1 MFFLMIFILAF
12 ILLAFLSAPLF
23 VWIFL
28 TLGLFF
34 YLQAGL
40 ASFALLLF
48 FVVFVAV
55 KFVRRTILS
64 RLLMKVIKKW
74 NLFPQISETEKTA
87 LSAGDVWVERE
98 FFSGR
103 ADFKKIFEHPTAKLS
118 VKEESFLNHETETL
132 CSMIDDWK
140 IHKTKCVPQEVNEY
154 IRKNKFL
161 GMMVPEAYGGLG
173 FSHTAH
179 SRVLEKVC
187 SHSYAVGIYI
197 MVPNSLGP
205 GELLVQYGSQK
216 QKDKF
221 LPRLADGREIPC
233 FGLTEP
239 RAGSDASSIESKGE
253 LFKDESGELKIRLNW
268 NKRWIT
274 LAPVSTLL
282 GLAFQLEDPGEILG
296 RGKSL
301 GITCALIPADTS
313 GVEIGPRHDPM
324 GIAFP
329 NGPIWGRDVVIS
341 ADNIIGGVEQAGRG
355 WEMLMECLG
364 TGRGVSLPSSS
375 LASCKLVLRSTSCH
389 SVVRRQFGL
398 PIGKFEGVQ
407 EPLAVMGGL
416 TFLSQSVLDYTLSAL
431 DQKIPSALCS
441 AMAKYQLTEMGRKT
455 ANMAMDIM
463 GGAGLSLGPKN
474 LTALSY
480 IVSPIAITVEGANI
494 LTRSFIIFGQGLI
507 RAHPFVYKE
516 IKALEE
522 NNLDQFDH
530 YFWTHA
536 GSVVKNKIRLTAL
549 SLTRG
554 FLIKAP
560 FKSWLGLR
568 GWQKI
573 AWAGCFFSVLSE
585 AAMLGLG
592 GKLKIKERLTGRFA
606 DALMGLY
613 MSSAVLWKWR
623 AGGQKKS
630 MRVFVQW
637 SLQHSLYL
645 VQKSFE
651 GILRHFE
658 FPLFSFVFRHILFH
672 LVRLNPIAFKP
683 SDELSR
689 KAALALISNP
699 EVLDELTKG
708 IYLSKNNTSRM
719 KQLEMGYKLSLSAG
733 PIEKKIKE
741 SVKCGKIKKDKL
753 VRMKDTALEKNVIT
767 AEEHK
772 TLTEL
777 EDLRW
782 QTIQVDSF
790 TEEEYFPQP
799 IQEKENNG
807 RFF

>member
-1 MFFLMIFILAF
+1 MIFILTF

-23 VWIFL
+23 VWIVL
-28 TLGLFF
+28 TLGLLV

-40 ASFALLLF
+40 VSFALLLF
-48 FVVFVAV
+48 FAVFIAV
-55 KFVRRTILS
+55 RFIRRAILS
-64 RLLMKVIKKW
+64 RLLMKIIQKW
-74 NLFPQISETEKTA
+74 NLFPRISETEKTA
-87 LSAGDVWVERE
+87 LSAGEVWVERE

-103 ADFKKIFEHPTAKLS
+103 ADFKKIFEHPEVKLS
-118 VKEESFLNHETETL
+118 AKEESFLNHETEIL

-140 IHKTKCVPQEVNEY
+140 VHKTRRLPKEVDEY

-161 GMMVPEAYGGLG
+161 GMTIPESYGGLG
-173 FSHTAH
+173 FSHAAH
-179 SRVLEKVC
+179 SRVLEKIC
-187 SHSYAVGIYI
+187 SHSYAAGIYI

-216 QKDKF
+216 QKDEY

-239 RAGSDASSIESKGE
+239 RAGSDAASIESKGR
-253 LFKDESGELKIRLNW
+253 LFKDEKGELKIRLNW

-282 GLAFQLEDPGEILG
+282 GLAFQLEDPDEILG
-296 RGKSL
+296 RGKSI
-301 GITCALIPADTS
+301 GITCALVPTSIP
-313 GVEIGPRHDPM
+313 GVEIGDRHDPM

-329 NGPIWGRDVVIS
+329 NGPTWGHNVVIS
-341 ADNIIGGVEQAGRG
+341 ADNIIGGIEQAGRG

-398 PIGKFEGVQ
+398 SIGKFEGVQ
-407 EPLAVMGGL
+407 EVLADMGGL

-431 DQKIPSALCS
+431 GQGVPSSLCS
-441 AMAKYQLTEMGRKT
+441 AMAKYQVTEMGRKT
-455 ANMAMDIM
+455 TSMAMDIM
-463 GGAGLSLGPKN
+463 GGAGLSLGPNN
-474 LTALSY
+474 LTALCY

-516 IKALEE
+516 IKALDE
-522 NNLDQFDH
+522 NNLFQFDR
-530 YFWTHA
+530 YFWIHA
-536 GSVVKNKIRLTAL
+536 GHIVKNIIRLIAL

-554 FLIKAP
+554 VFIIAP
-560 FKSWLGLR
+560 FKSWMGLR
-568 GWQKI
+568 NWQKT
-573 AWAGCFFSVLSE
+573 AWAGCFFSVLAE
-585 AAMLGLG
+585 IAMIGLG

-623 AGGQKKS
+623 TGGRKKS
-630 MRVFVQW
+630 MRVFFQW

-672 LVRLNPIAFKP
+672 LIRLNPIAFKP
-683 SDELSR
+683 SDKLSSR
-689 KAALALISNP
+689 AGQALISNF
-699 EVLDELTKG
+699 EVLDELTTG
-708 IYLSKNNTSRM
+708 IYLSQNKNSRM
-719 KQLEMGYKLSLSAG
+719 KKLESGYKLSLLAR
-733 PIEKKIKE
+733 PIEKKIKKG
-741 SVKCGKIKKDKL
+741 VKEGKIKKDKL
-753 VRMKDTALEKNVIT
+753 VRMKDAALEKNIIT
-767 AEEHK
+767 VEEHK
-772 TLTEL
+772 AITEL

-782 QTIQVDSF
+782 QAIQVDSF
-790 TEEEYFPQP
+790 TEENYF
-799 IQEKENNG
+799 
-807 RFF
+807 